1 MRRDAGEERARRVAV
16 EPVAGQAA
24 RRAQRRQPEPQHRQ
38 RMSRDVDDRP
48 EQLAAELP
56 GIPHE
61 RPEQP
66 PPRAAIR
73 AQAGGRRRHRPLEHD
88 RAPTVQRVR
97 DRRVRMDQLH
107 PARGQVDRGEERRC
121 QRQRQ
126 DRRAHVVA
134 EPGQGQLHRPRP
146 ATGLIG
152 RLVDTD
158 RAPGTGQR
166 DGRRQAVGSRPDDDR
181 VDPAVLHVAMLG
193 TWAVPM
199 PRAGERTRT
208 PWPDRPAAERVMPRD
223 GARGRWSRPTV
234 PVGNGFAR
242 PVRSG
247 VVVRESVRLRRPYPV
262 VLLASLAKRCE
273 ARWNRSPVLCPGRRI
288 RVERTAIIR
297 WTALHSGPPFVT
309 LDRSLPGIPGGGC
322 RPCHRSRQVGAH
334 LREG

>member
-1 MRRDAGEERARRVAV
+1 MPDPAGFRDD
-16 EPVAGQAA
+16 
-24 RRAQRRQPEPQHRQ
+24 
-38 RMSRDVDDRP
+38 MCSRSCP
-48 EQLAAELP
+48 LTLALSFSSM
-56 GIPHE
+56 I
-61 RPEQP
+61 
-66 PPRAAIR
+66 
-73 AQAGGRRRHRPLEHD
+73 D
-88 RAPTVQRVR
+88 
-97 DRRVRMDQLH
+97 
-107 PARGQVDRGEERRC
+107 PARGQVDRGEEGRG

-134 EPGQGQLHRPRP
+134 EPGQGQGHRPRP
-146 ATGLIG
+146 ATRLIG
-152 RLVDTD
+152 RLVDAD

-193 TWAVPM
+193 TSGGADATRGRTNEDAMARPPGRRTGHAAR
-199 PRAGERTRT
+199 PR
-208 PWPDRPAAERVMPRD
+208 P
-223 GARGRWSRPTV
+223 GRWSRPTV

-242 PVRSG
+242 PVRFG
-247 VVVRESVRLRRPYPV
+247 VVIRESVRLRRAYPV

-288 RVERTAIIR
+288 RVERTAIIG
-297 WTALHSGPPFVT
+297 WTALLSGPPFVT